1 MGDGYLA
8 LPTLIHRGP
17 GNASSSAE
25 PRYMLFFT
33 LRPQYA
39 NATSSAAHYHKY
51 NPDLQIHAGK
61 FCLCLSCVGYY
72 VCTFMFMSCVH
83 NICS

>member
-39 NATSSAAHYHKY
+39 NTTSSAAHYHKY

-61 FCLCLSCVGYY
+61 SIKYARGYS
-72 VCTFMFMSCVH
+72 VCTSSVH
-83 NICS
+83 ILCAYLVS